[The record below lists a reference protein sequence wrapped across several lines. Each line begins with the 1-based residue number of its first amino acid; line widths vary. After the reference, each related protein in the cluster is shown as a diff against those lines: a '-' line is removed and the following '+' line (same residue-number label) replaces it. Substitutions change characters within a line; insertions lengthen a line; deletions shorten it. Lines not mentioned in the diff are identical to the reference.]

1 MRVASMICTAALG
14 GLAAGC
20 ASSLKSFDAD
30 GRALTGVPIRAPMLV
45 EVTRVTTYTA
55 TPSAGANAAYCKPD
69 TAVTLEVMPLGRLFY
84 LNVDPATFGKAEFK
98 LELTEAGTLK
108 TVSLNSDP
116 RAAESMKE
124 LGALLGTL
132 LPYAAAPKEP
142 PAGARTA
149 ATADATAQEL
159 RDKHCIRTGVGIRD
173 IQEARPR
180 P

>member
-1 MRVASMICTAALG
+1 MRVAPILSTAALA
-14 GLAAGC
+14 GLAAAC
-20 ASSLKSFDAD
+20 ASSLKSFDAE

-55 TPSAGANAAYCKPD
+55 RPHAGDDAAFCRPD

-84 LNVDPATFGKAEFK
+84 LNVQPADFGKAEFK

-108 TVSLNSDP
+108 SVSLNSDP
-116 RAAESMKE
+116 RTAESMKE

-132 LPYAAAPKEP
+132 LPYAAAPKEA
-142 PAGARTA
+142 PADARKA
-149 ATADATAQEL
+149 PTADATAQEL

-173 IQEARPR
+173 IREARPG